1 MKGFFPRR
9 AVSSP
14 IAVSIVLVC
23 LFSSMPAFS
32 TAMTKDAVEQY
43 FAALKKDFDKVADNP
58 VMKIPKSKSVN
69 GLFLMALKRHQPV
82 YSFMR
87 TNAKGVMV
95 NEVVRGQIPEKGKKN
110 VKEKNAK
117 EQNVKDQ
124 EWFKKISKTATE
136 YYGFTFIEENG
147 RYYLFWVNPILDKK
161 KRFCGAVV
169 AKIDL
174 WDCFHEMSKETTE
187 PFLIRLGGKSL
198 YSDKWKNAKT
208 MVDVPL
214 EVAGVEKISLITE
227 KPIAAAAA
235 AAAGSDT
242 SLSSY
247 QKDTG
252 AVAAVAPA
260 LFNDTLA
267 KKKSAGGFFA
277 KNKVLIIICGIVIL
291 ILFIFLL
298 VRFYIWL
305 SNIFAMRNINKP
317 DEDPFGRR

>member
-1 MKGFFPRR
+1 MKHFSVRRSLFPQV
-9 AVSSP
+9 AVL
-14 IAVSIVLVC
+14 IGLVC
-23 LFSSMPAFS
+23 LIGNTLVFSS
-32 TAMTKDAVEQY
+32 AMTKDTVEQY
-43 FAALKKDFDKVADNP
+43 FATLKKDFDKVADNP
-58 VMKIPKSKSVN
+58 VMKKPKSKSIN
-69 GLFLMALKRHQPV
+69 GLFVTALKRHQPI

-95 NEVVRGQIPEKGKKN
+95 NEVVRGQIPEKAKKN

-161 KRFCGAVV
+161 KRFGGAVV
-169 AKIDL
+169 AQIDL

-198 YSDKWKNAKT
+198 YSDKWKGAKNT
-208 MVDVPL
+208 IDVPL
-214 EVAGVEKISLITE
+214 EVAGVEKISLTNE
-227 KPIAAAAA
+227 KPAAAAA
-235 AAAGSDT
+235 AAAGPDT

-247 QKDTG
+247 HKDTG

-267 KKKSAGGFFA
+267 KKKTQGGFFA
-277 KNKVLIIICGIVIL
+277 RNKVLVIICGIVIL
-291 ILFIFLL
+291 VLFIFLL

>member
-1 MKGFFPRR
+1 MKRFSACRSRFQRV
-9 AVSSP
+9 AVL
-14 IAVSIVLVC
+14 IGLAC
-23 LFSSMPAFS
+23 LIGNTPVFSS
-32 TAMTKDAVEQY
+32 AMTKDTVEQY
-43 FAALKKDFDKVADNP
+43 FATLKKDFDKVADNP
-58 VMKIPKSKSVN
+58 VMKKPKSKSIN
-69 GLFLMALKRHQPV
+69 GLFVTALKRHQPI

-95 NEVVRGQIPEKGKKN
+95 NEVVRGQMPEKAKKN

-136 YYGFTFIEENG
+136 YYGFTYIEENG
-147 RYYLFWVNPILDKK
+147 RYYLFWVSPILDKK
-161 KRFCGAVV
+161 KRFGGAVV

-198 YSDKWKNAKT
+198 YSDKWKNGRNIEEG
-208 MVDVPL
+208 PL

-227 KPIAAAAA
+227 KPAAAP
-235 AAAGSDT
+235 DT
-242 SLSSY
+242 SLSSAH
-247 QKDTG
+247 KDTG

-267 KKKSAGGFFA
+267 KKKTQGGFFA
-277 KNKVLIIICGIVIL
+277 RNKVLVIICGIVIL
-291 ILFIFLL
+291 VLFIFLL